1 MPPAQ
6 NHARAGQ
13 SMGADPTVEEID
25 EQLKALAERIDIGDF
40 GDTRDTLGERDILVT
55 IHRRRPAY

>member
-1 MPPAQ
+1 
-6 NHARAGQ
+6 
-13 SMGADPTVEEID
+13 MGADPTVEEID